1 MRIAKVTAHEV
12 LDSRGNPTVE
22 GEVVLDDGT
31 TASAIVP
38 SGASTGEKEAVCAG
52 RPVLIAAHG
61 NSLRALVKYLDGIA
75 DDKIVGL
82 NIPTGIPLVYEL
94 EDNLKPIRSFYLG
107 DQEAIAKAT
116 TAVAGQLHQ
125 TA

>member
-12 LDSRGNPTVE
+12 LDSRGNPTVGE
-22 GEVVLDDGT
+22 EVVLDDGM

-52 RPVLIAAHG
+52 RLVLIAAHG

-82 NIPTGIPLVYEL
+82 NILTGIPLVYEL
-94 EDNLKPIRSFYLG
+94 DDDLNPIRSFYLC
-107 DQEAIAKAT
+107 DPEVVAKAT
-116 TAVAGQLHQ
+116 TAVASQLRQ
-125 TA
+125 TV

>member
-12 LDSRGNPTVE
+12 LDSRGNPTVG
-22 GEVVLDDGT
+22 GEVVLD
-31 TASAIVP
+31 
-38 SGASTGEKEAVCAG
+38 
-52 RPVLIAAHG
+52 
-61 NSLRALVKYLDGIA
+61 DGIA

-94 EDNLKPIRSFYLG
+94 DDDLNPIRSFYFY
-107 DQEAIAKAT
+107 DSEVVAKAT
-116 TAVAGQLHQ
+116 TAVASQLRQ